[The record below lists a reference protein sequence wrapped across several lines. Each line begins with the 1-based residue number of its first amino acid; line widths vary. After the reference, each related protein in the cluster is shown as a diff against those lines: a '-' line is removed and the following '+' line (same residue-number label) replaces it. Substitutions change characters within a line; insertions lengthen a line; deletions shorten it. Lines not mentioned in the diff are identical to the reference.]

1 MKEVLYETTDA
12 VATITLNRPDK
23 LNALTEVMEN
33 ELHEAMSIADRDEA
47 VRCIILTGAGRGFCA
62 GADIS
67 RLNSLSGKN
76 LKEVD
81 PEEIKQQIVP
91 PRPKEGVREDF
102 QRCWSYF
109 PAISKPIIAAING
122 PTVGLGFI
130 LTLYCDVRI
139 ASDQARFSTAF
150 AKRGLIAEHG
160 IAWML
165 PRLIGISNALD
176 LLYSAR
182 TISAEDALR
191 MNLVSQVVPQD
202 LMMEQAVDYARM
214 LSTQVSPR
222 SLKEMKREVYNGLFQ
237 SLNVAIDDAD
247 DDMVRS
253 FASDDFKEGVAH
265 FIEKRPPRFTG
276 R

>member
-33 ELHEAMSIADRDEA
+33 ELCEAMSIADRDEA

-165 PRLIGISNALD
+165 PRLIGISNTLD

-191 MNLVSQVVPQD
+191 MNLVSQVVTQD
-202 LMMEQAVDYARM
+202 LLMEKTVDYARM

-237 SLNVAIDDAD
+237 SLNEAIDDAD

>member
-33 ELHEAMSIADRDEA
+33 ELCEAMSIADRDEA

-165 PRLIGISNALD
+165 PRLIGISNTLD

-202 LMMEQAVDYARM
+202 LLMEKTVDYARM

-237 SLNVAIDDAD
+237 SLNEAIDDAD

>member
-33 ELHEAMSIADRDEA
+33 ELCEAMSIADRDEA

-202 LMMEQAVDYARM
+202 LLMEKTVDYARM

-237 SLNVAIDDAD
+237 SLNEAIDDAD

>member
-165 PRLIGISNALD
+165 PRLIGISNTLD

-202 LMMEQAVDYARM
+202 LLMEKTVDYARM

-237 SLNVAIDDAD
+237 SLNEAIDDAD

>member
-33 ELHEAMSIADRDEA
+33 ELCEAMSIADRDEA
-47 VRCIILTGAGRGFCA
+47 VRCIILTGEGRGFCA

-165 PRLIGISNALD
+165 PRLIGISNTLD

-202 LMMEQAVDYARM
+202 LLMEKTVDYARM

-237 SLNVAIDDAD
+237 SLNEAIDDAD

>member
-33 ELHEAMSIADRDEA
+33 ELCEAMSIADRDEA

-165 PRLIGISNALD
+165 PRLIGISNTLD

-202 LMMEQAVDYARM
+202 LLMEKTVDYARM